1 MIEFALVYM
10 IGTVIINQTQTFNN
24 VNDCLYF
31 AKKLNDQPEIPY
43 PDDSKRKITAS
54 CKPVPK
60 RLQNR
65 K

>member
-1 MIEFALVYM
+1 MIQFVLVYM
-10 IGTVIINQTQTFNN
+10 IGTVVVNQNQVFDN

-31 AKKLNDQPEIPY
+31 ARRLNEQPEIPY
-43 PDDSKRKITAS
+43 PDAKFRKITAY

-65 K
+65 R

>member
-10 IGTVIINQTQTFNN
+10 IGTIIINQDQTFPN
-24 VNDCLYF
+24 VNDCIYSDRRS
-31 AKKLNDQPEIPY
+31 NEQPEIPY
-43 PDDSKRKITAS
+43 PDAKFRKITAY

-65 K
+65 R